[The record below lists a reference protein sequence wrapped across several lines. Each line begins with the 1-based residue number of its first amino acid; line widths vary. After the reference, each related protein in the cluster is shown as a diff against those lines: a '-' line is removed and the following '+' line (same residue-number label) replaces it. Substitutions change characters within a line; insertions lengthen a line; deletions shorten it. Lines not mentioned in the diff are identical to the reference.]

1 MKNNG
6 VDPTRTSKKDQWS
19 PVGSEWK
26 SWYPLRNPGTAAPPP
41 TDPVAMG
48 TLLLWSRTD
57 TVLHWKETG
66 LLRDNGLRTVS

>member
-26 SWYPLRNPGTAAPPP
+26 SWYPLRNPGTAAPHPL
-41 TDPVAMG
+41 
-48 TLLLWSRTD
+48 TLWQWAPYCYGHELTPFSTGR
-57 TVLHWKETG
+57 KPGSSETTG
-66 LLRDNGLRTVS
+66 